1 MNTNDLP
8 SNYQNV
14 ALPSS
19 LVRRLSIV
27 IKVSDAFTLADFE
40 VYGLTN
46 KREQANF
53 AILRRF

>member
-1 MNTNDLP
+1 MNTPDLP
-8 SNYQNV
+8 SYYQNV

-19 LVRRLSIV
+19 LVRGLSIV

-46 KREQANF
+46 KRE
-53 AILRRF
+53 

>member
-19 LVRRLSIV
+19 LVRGLSIV
-27 IKVSDAFTLADFE
+27 IKASDAFTLADFE

-46 KREQANF
+46 KRE
-53 AILRRF
+53 